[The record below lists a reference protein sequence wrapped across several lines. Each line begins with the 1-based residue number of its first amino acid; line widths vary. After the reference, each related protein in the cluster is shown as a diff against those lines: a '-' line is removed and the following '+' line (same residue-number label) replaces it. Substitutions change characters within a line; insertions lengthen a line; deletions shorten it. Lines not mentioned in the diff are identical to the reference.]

1 MTQLLNVNKEIWA
14 SVKHYATLNET
25 TVSDA
30 VEQLL
35 KIAIKNLKTDTIDST
50 HHRIART

>member
-1 MTQLLNVNKEIWA
+1 MNQLLKVNKEIWA

-25 TVSDA
+25 NVNDA

-35 KIAIKNLKTDTIDST
+35 KIAIKNLKIDTLEGA
-50 HHRIART
+50 RNKNART

>member
-1 MTQLLNVNKEIWA
+1 MNQLLKVNKEIWA

-25 TVSDA
+25 NVNDA

-35 KIAIKNLKTDTIDST
+35 KIAIKNLKTDSIEGGHDKN
-50 HHRIART
+50 ARA